1 MTAKPRLILHI
12 GTHKTATSTLQA
24 LMAKER
30 PALLKAGI
38 CYPRTDHPDYLDQHK
53 HIALAEALFHDD
65 AAFRLEWARV
75 RAEFDA
81 SGAHTL
87 VLSAEG
93 LSSPGK
99 SQDNSLGRL
108 RAAADGFDV
117 LAVCLLRRQDSF
129 VESLWNQRAK
139 NGRINKHI
147 TDFVQLPAVQ
157 RHMTYKDMLDRW
169 ATVGRVA
176 AIGFE
181 AARETGVVEA
191 FSAATGIPLPP
202 SPKNRNVSPGMHHAA
217 LMAALNKAGVTHSHR
232 WIEQALGADP
242 TRHAL
247 GARLRG
253 EILARFTDHNAAL
266 LATYGVRFPDTL
278 PEEGADPIPAA
289 GPHEVERYLVALAEK
304 GGGVDSKRKTRR
316 QTRLRDVRKARKAA
330 TANTAEQEPSD
341 APRPAHQP
349 PAKPRATTP

>member
-1 MTAKPRLILHI
+1 MSARPQLILHI

-30 PALLKAGI
+30 KSLHKAGV
-38 CYPRTDHPDYLDQHK
+38 CYPRTDHPDFLDQHK
-53 HIALAEALFHDD
+53 HIALAEALLHDD
-65 AAFRLEWARV
+65 AAFHREWARV
-75 RAEFDA
+75 RIEFDA

-93 LSSPGK
+93 LSGPAK
-99 SQDNSLGRL
+99 SQDGSLDRL
-108 RAAADGFDV
+108 RAVTEGFDV

-139 NGRINKHI
+139 NGRTNKHI

-157 RHMTYKDMLDRW
+157 RHMAYKGMLDRW
-169 ATVGRVA
+169 ATVGKVA

-191 FSAATGIPLPP
+191 FSTATAIPLPP
-202 SPKNRNVSPGMHHAA
+202 SPKNRNVSPGMRHAA
-217 LMAALNKAGVTHSHR
+217 LMAALNKAGVSHNHR
-232 WIEQALGADP
+232 WIEQMLGADN
-242 TRHAL
+242 TRYAL

-253 EILARFTDHNAAL
+253 EILGRFKDDNAAL

-278 PEEGADPIPAA
+278 PEEGADPIPPA
-289 GPHEVERYLVALAEK
+289 GRQDVECYLDALAEK
-304 GGGVDSKRKTRR
+304 GGVDSNRKTQR
-316 QTRLRDVRKARKAA
+316 QTLLRDVRKARKA
-330 TANTAEQEPSD
+330 TSANSVDQQPSD
-341 APRPAHQP
+341 VPHPAHRP
-349 PAKPRATTP
+349 FANPGAP

>member
-1 MTAKPRLILHI
+1 MTARPRLILHI
-12 GTHKTATSTLQA
+12 GTHKTATSTLQV
-24 LMAKER
+24 LMAAER
-30 PALLKAGI
+30 MNLRQAGV
-38 CYPRTDHPDYLDQHK
+38 CYPRTDHPDFIDQHK

-93 LSSPGK
+93 LSGPAK
-99 SQDNSLGRL
+99 SQDNSLDRL
-108 RAAADGFDV
+108 RVVADGFDV

-129 VESLWNQRAK
+129 VESLWNQRCK
-139 NGRINKHI
+139 NGRTNKHI

-157 RHMTYKDMLDRW
+157 RHMAYKDMLDRW

-191 FSAATGIPLPP
+191 FSAAAGIALPP
-202 SPKNRNVSPGMHHAA
+202 SPKNRNVSPGMRHAA
-217 LMAALNKAGVTHSHR
+217 LMAALNKAGVTHNHR
-232 WIEQALGADP
+232 WIEQVLGADP

-278 PEEGADPIPAA
+278 PEEDADPIPSA
-289 GPHEVERYLVALAEK
+289 GSKDVERYLDALAEQ
-304 GGGVDSKRKTRR
+304 GGGVSKRKMGR
-316 QTRLRDVRKARKAA
+316 QTRLREVRKARSDA
-330 TANTAEQEPSD
+330 TANTVEQDPSD
-341 APRPAHQP
+341 APRPAHRP
-349 PAKPRATTP
+349 AAKPGTTSP